1 MMTSAPELWSPYGVE
16 EGQRQEGLATS
27 RQYGNSLLGV
37 RTAAA
42 APGACAIRRRRQPLS
57 FKPQS
62 AVKLVASQLSR
73 R

>member
-1 MMTSAPELWSPYGVE
+1 MDHDELANWIITFLQQNCLKKRMGSDLIGTRPYDFQLV
-16 EGQRQEGLATS
+16 
-27 RQYGNSLLGV
+27 
-37 RTAAA
+37 
-42 APGACAIRRRRQPLS
+42 PGAAAIRRRRQPLS